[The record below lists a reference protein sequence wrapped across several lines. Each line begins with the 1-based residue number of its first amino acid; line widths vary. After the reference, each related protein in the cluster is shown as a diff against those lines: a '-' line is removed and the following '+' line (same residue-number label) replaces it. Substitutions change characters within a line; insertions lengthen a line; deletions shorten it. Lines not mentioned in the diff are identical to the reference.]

1 MSFLNSKGW
10 LNLIYTQNID
20 SLELKTKIP
29 KEKIVFAHGNLLES
43 HCAGCKKDYDHEKLH
58 QHIKEGT
65 VLFCDLSVCKS
76 PLKPKVVFYG
86 ENLPSNFFEK
96 QNQLFNSDLGIVMGT
111 SLKVMPF
118 SFLPYSFKKSAYRLV
133 VNREKVGLENVPDGF
148 LYDSLDSLDLFLE
161 GSTDEIVIK
170 IIQDCGWKDEFDK
183 YIHENSN

>member
-10 LNLIYTQNID
+10 LNLIFTQNID

-43 HCAGCKKDYDHEKLH
+43 HCAGCKKEHDHEILQK
-58 QHIKEGT
+58 HIKEGK
-65 VLFCDLSVCKS
+65 VLYCNKDNCKS

-96 QNQLFNSDLGIVMGT
+96 QNQLFNSDLALVMGT

-118 SFLPYSFKKSAYRLV
+118 SFLPYSLKKSSHRIV
-133 VNREKVGLENVPDGF
+133 VNREKVGIEHVADGF
-148 LYDSLDSLDLFLE
+148 LYDSLESLDLFLE
-161 GSTDEIVIK
+161 GTTDDIVFK
-170 IIQDCGWKDEFDK
+170 IVKDCGWKEEFDK
-183 YIHENSN
+183 YIQENSN